1 MSFIDELASPL
12 KQERLET
19 VFLIENNLRTYD
31 LFYKEIGRCEFNQSG
46 AMVESI
52 YCQ

>member
-1 MSFIDELASPL
+1 MSFIDELAAPL

-19 VFLIENNLRTYD
+19 VLLIEITYD
-31 LFYKEIGRCEFNQSG
+31 LFYQEIGRCEFNQSG

>member
-19 VFLIENNLRTYD
+19 VLLIEITYD

-46 AMVESI
+46 VMVESI